1 MKKTIFILIVII
13 FALLYF
19 LGVLTKKE
27 TLPLSKEFFSAETPP
42 LTDRALD
49 LKGIGFLRSK
59 NVDRKSS
66 FLSKKELDQLFQ
78 LKLNQGIRNL
88 PTFSLLLIREAKKAR
103 EDGNPERAVELAAY
117 SIQLSPDLPQPYFE
131 LARARWQQNPIQ
143 FNKILPEVFKG
154 QMARFRHYPSS
165 LSFFYNFFYILSNAI
180 LMAFIIFGIVIIVK
194 YYPLYFYNI
203 RKNLTQ
209 DLSSIFSNG
218 VKIFILFIPV
228 FLRLDI
234 LWAILFWSILILGY
248 VTNRERQFILIFLI
262 VLVYFPFFLRS
273 SSSFLNGGASD
284 VILEMNEANHGNW
297 DRGTEEKLRAWLT
310 NHPNDPEVLFTL
322 GLIEKRQ
329 GRYLQA
335 EEFYRKAV
343 DSAPT
348 FSETFSNLGNV
359 YLALKQINAAIAIY
373 QQAIDLNPDKGA
385 YHYNLYRAYSQET
398 FLSRKTDNAFQ
409 RARQLEPGL
418 IDYYSLI
425 DSPNMNRLVIDEVLT
440 PRLLWEKLLT
450 QFIGKEG
457 ILFRLFKAWFEKIPS
472 GVTFLAPI
480 IFLAFLIG
488 MSRYI
493 RAKRFLT
500 RCPICGSP
508 TYRLYLGTT
517 SQEFVCFNC
526 YRISIIKEKL
536 NPKIMEKKALQT
548 LEFQKQN
555 HLIGRV
561 LSFFF
566 VGFGDLWKD
575 RPLKGILLLFLFFI
589 FILRFIYL
597 KGVVIASVDQPFV
610 SLWSIIWW
618 GSLFILFYL
627 FSIRKIL
634 RQKPR
639 FETKE

>member
-1 MKKTIFILIVII
+1 M
-13 FALLYF
+13 
-19 LGVLTKKE
+19 G
-27 TLPLSKEFFSAETPP
+27 SPP

-66 FLSKKELDQLFQ
+66 SLSKKELDQLFQ

-209 DLSSIFSNG
+209 DLSSLFSNG
-218 VKIFILFIPV
+218 VKIFILLIPF

-284 VILEMNEANHGNW
+284 VILEMNEANHENW
-297 DRGTEEKLRAWLT
+297 DRGTEEKLKAWLT

-335 EEFYRKAV
+335 EEFYRKAI
-343 DSAPT
+343 DSDPT

-409 RARQLEPGL
+409 RARQLEPAL

-440 PRLLWEKLLT
+440 SRLLWEKLLT

-500 RCPICGSP
+500 RCPMCGSP
-508 TYRLYLGTT
+508 TYRFYLGTT

-526 YRISIIKEKL
+526 YRISILKEKHH
-536 NPKIMEKKALQT
+536 PKIMEKKALQT
-548 LEFQKQN
+548 REFQKQN

>member
-1 MKKTIFILIVII
+1 M
-13 FALLYF
+13 
-19 LGVLTKKE
+19 G
-27 TLPLSKEFFSAETPP
+27 SPP

-78 LKLNQGIRNL
+78 LKLDKGIRNL
-88 PTFSLLLIREAKKAR
+88 PTLSLLLIREAKKAR

-154 QMARFRHYPSS
+154 QMARFHHYPSS
-165 LSFFYNFFYILSNAI
+165 LSFFYNYFYILSNAI

-194 YYPLYFYNI
+194 YYSLYFYDI

-209 DLSSIFSNG
+209 DLSSLFSNG

-228 FLRLDI
+228 FFRLDI

-409 RARQLEPGL
+409 RARQLEPDL
-418 IDYYSLI
+418 VDYYSSI

-440 PRLLWEKLLT
+440 SRLLWEKLLT

-597 KGVVIASVDQPFV
+597 KGVVIASVDPPFV
-610 SLWSIIWW
+610 SLWNIIWW